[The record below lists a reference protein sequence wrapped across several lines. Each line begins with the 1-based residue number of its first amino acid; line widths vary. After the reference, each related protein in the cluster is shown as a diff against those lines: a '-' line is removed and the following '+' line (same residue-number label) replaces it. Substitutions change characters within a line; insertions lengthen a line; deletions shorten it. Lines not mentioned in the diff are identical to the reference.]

1 VTLGGGEGTEGD
13 LLVRSGTKAMVAAVV
28 AAVTLGTAMPA
39 GAGLLETTTTT
50 LTGDSTTESRYDD
63 PFFLNWP
70 TYLLATTPDTYVASS
85 SDECKKGH
93 LNCVDR
99 VIREMTK
106 RFNSHGC
113 DHDSMFAFTYLVTT
127 EEYRRAVEDPDFF
140 TDNAFVNHQD
150 AVFADYYFE
159 QYDDWHAGRVDEV
172 SPSWRIAFHAAAGQE
187 VTGMGN
193 VFLGMNAHVN
203 RDLPFV
209 LAEIGLVKPDGT
221 SRKADHDRVN
231 DFLAATNQYL
241 LVEAAKYLDP
251 TVDDGDVPGTSLDNN
266 TAVQALVAWREQA
279 WRNAERLVAA
289 DTEAKRAAVA
299 QEIEEL
305 AALEALA
312 IRESYRYNSTHTLLG
327 KDAAARDQ
335 FCAANFQKR

>member
-1 VTLGGGEGTEGD
+1 M
-13 LLVRSGTKAMVAAVV
+13 RSRTKAIVAAVV

-39 GAGLLETTTTT
+39 GAGLLGTTTTI
-50 LTGDSTTESRYDD
+50 LTGGTTTESRYDD

-85 SDECKKGH
+85 SDECKQGH

-106 RFNSHGC
+106 RFNTLGC
-113 DHDSMFAFTYLVTT
+113 DHDSTFAFTYLLTT
-127 EEYRRAVEDPDFF
+127 EEYRRAVEDPAFF

-150 AVFADYYFE
+150 AVFAEYYFD
-159 QYDDWHAGRVDEV
+159 QYDDWHKGRLDEV
-172 SPSWRIAFHAAAGQE
+172 SPAWRIAFHAAENQQ
-187 VTGMGN
+187 VTGTGN

-241 LVEAAKYLDP
+241 LPEAAKYLDP
-251 TVDDGDVPGTSLDNN
+251 TLDDGDVPGTSIDNS
-266 TAVQALVAWREQA
+266 AMVQALVLWREQA

-289 DTEAKRAAVA
+289 PTAAARAQVA
-299 QEIEEL
+299 QEIEQV
-305 AALEALA
+305 AAVEALA
-312 IRESYRYNSTHTLLG
+312 IRTAFAYTPVHDLLG
-327 KDAAARDQ
+327 MGAGARNQ
-335 FCAANFQKR
+335 FCAANFQAR

>member
-1 VTLGGGEGTEGD
+1 
-13 LLVRSGTKAMVAAVV
+13 VRTTKAIVAALV
-28 AAVTLGTAMPA
+28 AALVWGSAVPA
-39 GAGLLETTTTT
+39 GALLPG
-50 LTGDSTTESRYDD
+50 LTGKSSTSGSTSSSYDD

-70 TYLLATTPDTYVASS
+70 TYLASTSPDTYVASAS
-85 SDECKKGH
+85 TECRNGQVQ
-93 LNCVDR
+93 CVDK

-106 RFNSHGC
+106 RYNALRC
-113 DHDSMFAFTYLVTT
+113 DHDSTFAFTYLLTT
-127 EEYRRAVEDPDFF
+127 EEYRRAVEDPQFF

-159 QYDDWHAGRVDEV
+159 QFDDWHRGDLEQV
-172 SPSWRIAFHAAAGQE
+172 SPAWRIAFHAAERQQ

-231 DFLAATNQYL
+231 AFLAATNQYL
-241 LVEAAKYLDP
+241 LPEAAKYLDP
-251 TVDDGDVPGTSLDNN
+251 TLDDGDIPGTSIDNS
-266 TAVQALVAWREQA
+266 TMVQALVLWREQA

-289 DTEAKRAAVA
+289 PT
-299 QEIEEL
+299 
-305 AALEALA
+305 
-312 IRESYRYNSTHTLLG
+312 
-327 KDAAARDQ
+327 AAARAQVAAEIEQMAAAEALLIRTAFSYTPLHDLFGMGAGDRNT
-335 FCAANFQKR
+335 FCDASFRTR

>member
-1 VTLGGGEGTEGD
+1 MDRGSRHIRTVLGAA
-13 LLVRSGTKAMVAAVV
+13 LVFVGAVV
-28 AAVTLGTAMPA
+28 GLATVPAAAA
-39 GAGLLETTTTT
+39 SSDYE
-50 LTGDSTTESRYDD
+50 D

-70 TYLLATTPDTYVASS
+70 TYLPGSPVGSYVDSDG
-85 SDECKKGH
+85 DECKQGQ
-93 LNCVDR
+93 LGCVDR
-99 VIREMTK
+99 VIREMT
-106 RFNSHGC
+106 RRYDRLGC
-113 DHDSMFAFTYLVTT
+113 DHDSTFAFTYLLTT
-127 EEYRRAVEDPDFF
+127 EEYREAVEDPEFF

-150 AVFADYYFE
+150 AVFGEYYFD
-159 QYDDWHAGRVDEV
+159 QFDDFHAGRIDEV
-172 SPSWRIAFHAAAGQE
+172 SPAWRIAFQSAEDQA
-187 VTGMGN
+187 VKGMGN

-251 TVDDGDVPGTSLDNN
+251 SLDDGDVPGTSVDNN

-289 DTEAKRAAVA
+289 ETPEDRAAVA
-299 QEIEEL
+299 AEIEEA

-312 IRESYRYNSTHTLLG
+312 IREAYRYTAIDTLTG
-327 KDAAARDQ
+327 KGVAARNAYCQ
-335 FCAANFQKR
+335 ANFEARG

>member
-1 VTLGGGEGTEGD
+1 
-13 LLVRSGTKAMVAAVV
+13 MVAAVL
-28 AAVTLGTAMPA
+28 AAVTFGTALPA
-39 GAGLLETTTTT
+39 GAGLLPETSSGGSSTTT
-50 LTGDSTTESRYDD
+50 SRYDD

-70 TYLLATTPDTYVASS
+70 VHLGATSPDTYVASTGS
-85 SDECKKGH
+85 ECTQGQ
-93 LNCVDR
+93 LSCVDR

-106 RFNSHGC
+106 RYNGLGC
-113 DHDSMFAFTYLVTT
+113 DHDATFAFTYLVTT
-127 EEYRRAVEDPDFF
+127 EEYRRAVEDPQFF

-159 QYDDWHAGRVDEV
+159 QFDDWHRGAVAEV
-172 SPSWRIAFHAAAGQE
+172 SPAWRIAFDSAERQR
-187 VTGMGN
+187 VTGTGN

-241 LVEAAKYLDP
+241 LAEAAKYLDP
-251 TVDDGDVPGTSLDNN
+251 TLDDGDVPGTSVDNS
-266 TAVQALVAWREQA
+266 TMVQALVGWREQA

-289 DTEAKRAAVA
+289 PTAADRARVA
-299 QEIEEL
+299 REIEES
-305 AALEALA
+305 AAAEALV
-312 IRESYRYNSTHTLLG
+312 IRAAFSYTPVHALVG
-327 KDAAARDQ
+327 QDAAARNQ
-335 FCAANFQKR
+335 FCAASFQAR

>member
-1 VTLGGGEGTEGD
+1 MRSKTL
-13 LLVRSGTKAMVAAVV
+13 AMLAAVV
-28 AAVTLGTAMPA
+28 AAVTFSTALPA
-39 GAGLLETTTTT
+39 GAGLLSGSSSGSTTT
-50 LTGDSTTESRYDD
+50 SRYDD

-70 TYLLATTPDTYVASS
+70 VYLSSTAADTYVAST

-106 RFNSHGC
+106 RFNALRC
-113 DHDSMFAFTYLVTT
+113 DHDSTFAFTYLLTT
-127 EEYRRAVEDPDFF
+127 EEYRRAVSDPAFF
-140 TDNAFVNHQD
+140 TDNAFINHQD
-150 AVFADYYFE
+150 AVFADYYFA
-159 QYDDWHAGRVDEV
+159 QFDDWHAGAVADV
-172 SPSWRIAFHAAAGQE
+172 SPAWRIAFHAAERQQ

-209 LAEIGLVKPDGT
+209 LADIGLVKPDGT

-241 LVEAAKYLDP
+241 LTEAAKYLDP
-251 TVDDGDVPGTSLDNN
+251 TLDDRDVPGTSVDNS
-266 TAVQALVAWREQA
+266 TMVQALVAWREQA

-289 DTEAKRAAVA
+289 PTATDRARVA
-299 QEIEEL
+299 REIEE
-305 AALEALA
+305 AAAAEALL
-312 IRESYRYNSTHTLLG
+312 IRTAFAYTPTHTLAG
-327 KDAAARDQ
+327 QDAAARNT
-335 FCAANFQKR
+335 FCAANFRTR